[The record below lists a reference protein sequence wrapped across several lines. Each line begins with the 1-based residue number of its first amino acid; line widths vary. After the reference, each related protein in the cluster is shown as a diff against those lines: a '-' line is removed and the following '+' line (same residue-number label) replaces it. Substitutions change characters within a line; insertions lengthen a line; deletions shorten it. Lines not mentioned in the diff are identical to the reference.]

1 MTTEPIESDPIPL
14 TVPEAVTEAAHVLA
28 ALGLVT
34 AFGHVSARL
43 DTECVVVTPPRPLG
57 GVRAADLIRVQLDAA
72 ALPFGAPPETW
83 AHLAVYAAR
92 PDVAAVV
99 RAMPPSAFAAALL
112 ARDRALRPQHGQG
125 AWLGNAIPAHG
136 LPRLLRTP
144 ALADAAARTLGPAS
158 AVVLRG
164 NGALTTGPSP
174 SVAVT
179 RMWLLDAPC
188 VGFGSRRRP
197 APNWPRRTSSP
208 GRRRRPPWWTGS
220 GSTYGR
226 RQTTRCTRRAAA
238 RLPETPA
245 GPKLYAV

>member
-43 DTECVVVTPPRPLG
+43 DTECVVVRPPRPLG

-125 AWLGNAIPAHG
+125 AWLGNAIPVHG

-179 RMWLLDAPC
+179 RMWLLDAALC
-188 VGFGSRRRP
+188 RVRIAAP
-197 APNWPRRTSSP
+197 AGAELAPEDVE
-208 GRRRRPPWWTGS
+208 PW
-220 GSTYGR
+220 
-226 RQTTRCTRRAAA
+226 QAAA
-238 RLPETPA
+238 PTLVDRLWEYLRSAPDDPLHPA
-245 GPKLYAV
+245 RRSPLA